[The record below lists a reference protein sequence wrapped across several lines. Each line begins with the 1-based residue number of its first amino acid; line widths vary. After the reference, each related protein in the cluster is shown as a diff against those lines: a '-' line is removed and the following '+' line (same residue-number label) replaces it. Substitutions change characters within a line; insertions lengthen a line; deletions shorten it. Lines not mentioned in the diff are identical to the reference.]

1 MQLALVLCLSSFSV
15 RVICYVFILGITLI
29 EKGSVQVSVS
39 EKAERLLSVPEI
51 GRGAHD

>member
-1 MQLALVLCLSSFSV
+1 MRLALVLCFSSFSV
-15 RVICYVFILGITLI
+15 RVICYVFTLGITLI
-29 EKGSVQVSVS
+29 GNGSVQISVS